1 MKIKGVIRGHLIEL
15 QDPPMG
21 LEGVDVVIEIPDFV
35 LSSEQG
41 GSNQASISDEERLV
55 RLNRLFG
62 VWKDQP
68 DLDPIFAE
76 IDRERHAYQGRLIDS
91 VD

>member
-1 MKIKGVIRGHLIEL
+1 MKIRGTIRGQSIEL

-21 LEGVDVVIEIPDFV
+21 LEGVEVVIEIPDFAV
-35 LSSEQG
+35 SSEQV
-41 GSNQASISDEERLV
+41 GSNQFSVSDEERLV

-62 VWKDQP
+62 VWKDQA

-76 IDRERHAYQGRLIDS
+76 IDRERHAYRGRSIDS
-91 VD
+91 FD